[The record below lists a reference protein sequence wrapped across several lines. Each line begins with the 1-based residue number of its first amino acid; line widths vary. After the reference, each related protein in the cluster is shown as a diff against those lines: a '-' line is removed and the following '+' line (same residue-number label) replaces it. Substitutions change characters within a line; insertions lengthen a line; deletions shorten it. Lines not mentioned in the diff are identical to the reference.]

1 MTHIV
6 VTYGG
11 IFNLVL
17 SLHVKKPNGPDNI
30 PTTFLRCYVWVS
42 HILSVIPNAPL
53 WQCTLPF
60 DWANAGVKPIFK

>member
-6 VTYGG
+6 VTYES

-30 PTTFLRCYVWVS
+30 PTTFLRCYVNGS
-42 HILSVIPNAPL
+42 RISYL
-53 WQCTLPF
+53 
-60 DWANAGVKPIFK
+60 